1 MHRHFCDLFIHLLL
15 SLLLRVIKHVLLK
28 CVLDA
33 FKNVMCVDLITGG
46 KEQEESESPDCY

>member
-33 FKNVMCVDLITGG
+33 LKNVMCVDLITGG